1 MSVNEVKLK
10 SVDEDKL
17 FVVKGTGPASNRT
30 FAIGNEDHTLGNA
43 LRHIMIQNSK
53 VEFAG
58 YSVPHPSE
66 PIVQIRVQ
74 TKEPTTA
81 IQALQESCETLY
93 DQCEYVLAQLEDK
106 LPEVTEDSKELHL
119 KLAEMLEEEDEE
131 EDVNDDDDD
140 EEVLMEE

>member
-1 MSVNEVKLK
+1 
-10 SVDEDKL
+10 
-17 FVVKGTGPASNRT
+17 
-30 FAIGNEDHTLGNA
+30 
-43 LRHIMIQNSK
+43 MIQNSK

>member
-1 MSVNEVKLK
+1 
-10 SVDEDKL
+10 
-17 FVVKGTGPASNRT
+17 
-30 FAIGNEDHTLGNA
+30 
-43 LRHIMIQNSK
+43 MIQNSK
-53 VEFAG
+53 VEFVG

-93 DQCEYVLAQLEDK
+93 DQCEYVLSKLEAK
-106 LPEVTEDSKELHL
+106 LPEVAEDSKELQL

-131 EDVNDDDDD
+131 EDVNDDEE

>member
-93 DQCEYVLAQLEDK
+93 DQCEYVLSQLEVK
-106 LPEVTEDSKELHL
+106 LPEVAQDSKELQL
-119 KLAEMLEEEDEE
+119 KLAEMLEDEDEE
-131 EDVNDDDDD
+131 EDVNDDE

>member
-106 LPEVTEDSKELHL
+106 LPEVTEDSKELQL
-119 KLAEMLEEEDEE
+119 KLAEMLEEE
-131 EDVNDDDDD
+131 EDVNDDDDDD